1 MFDLE
6 LVKKNEDLNDGYYH
20 ILNDLIKY
28 PDAVIYVVWSKRGPG
43 KTYSTLWTSWYYPV
57 PMMYMKRTNEDV
69 EFICNEKYDLSPY
82 KDVNRDKGIL
92 VKPRLIDKGLGAFY
106 NITYNEKG
114 DEVPEGAPV
123 SLLVSL
129 NKIKSIKGIGASE
142 YDWMVFDEFIPQPG
156 EIVKH
161 SEGEMLL
168 SLYMTV
174 SRDRQKRGREPLK
187 LILFAN
193 AEEISTP
200 ITNTLEIVDDM
211 VELQATGKSHM
222 YLEKRKILLHHITED
237 EIPMTEQ
244 EKVGIYEAMQGT
256 AWARKAFGGE
266 FSSNDFSCVQ
276 KRSLKGY
283 TGYCKLIYKTKE
295 IFVYNQGD
303 KFYMTSSKQNINL
316 VYDLDREPEQKLF
329 LRVTLPILK
338 DAVIC
343 GRMYFEKYSYY
354 DLITNFTK
362 IFRL

>member
-1 MFDLE
+1 MYDLE
-6 LVKKNEDLNDGYYH
+6 WINKNEDLNDGYYH
-20 ILNDLIKY
+20 VLNDLIKY

-43 KTYSTLWTSWYYPV
+43 KTYSSLWSSYYYPI
-57 PMMYMKRTNEDV
+57 PMMYMKRTNEDI

-82 KDVNRDKGIL
+82 KDVCRDKGII

-106 NITYNEKG
+106 NIDTDDKGNEITVG
-114 DEVPEGAPV
+114 PPV

-129 NKIKSIKGIGASE
+129 NKIRSIKGIGASE
-142 YDWMVFDEFIPQPG
+142 YDWIVFDEFIPQPG
-156 EIVKH
+156 EVVKYK
-161 SEGEMLL
+161 EGEMLL

-174 SRDRQKRGREPLK
+174 SRDRQKRGRDPLK

-200 ITNTLEIVDDM
+200 VTNTLEVVDDM
-211 VELQATGKSHM
+211 VELQASGNSHL
-222 YLEKRKILLHHITED
+222 YLKDRKILLHHITED
-237 EIPMTEQ
+237 EIPLTEQ
-244 EKVGIYEAMQGT
+244 EKTGIYEAMNGT

-283 TGYCKLIYKTKE
+283 TIYCKLIYKGKD
-295 IFVYNQGD
+295 IYVYNQSD
-303 KFYMTSSKQNINL
+303 KFYMTSSKAQSSV

-329 LRVTLPILK
+329 SRVTLPILK
-338 DAVIC
+338 DATIT
-343 GRMYFEKYSYY
+343 GRMYYEKYSYY